1 MEEGINNRAWVSN
14 QGMVVSS
21 WGGYGYDC
29 ALTIERPEP
38 PVMTINFFDQ
48 RNKCTID

>member
-1 MEEGINNRAWVSN
+1 MVEGINNRAWVSN
-14 QGMVVSS
+14 QGMVVSIR
-21 WGGYGYDC
+21 GGYDC